1 MRSSKNYCQGSD
13 NILEFVEMPP
23 QEACIKT
30 SFTCM
35 EGYWW
40 RIYILITWSIMPI
53 DDNRKRPWLGRDKFT
68 ITYFRTKVLAW
79 LDQYRPP
86 FLRRISCC
94 CHYLCKWSR
103 YHHLQVHANP
113 RVTLMLT
120 STYHQLHRHGS
131 KKIIWQILMYRMV
144 WFLRLHSLEKLM
156 WQAWHQTVIY
166 IASRV
171 VFWMDKIMFEINWF

>member
-79 LDQYRPP
+79 LDQYRPLP
-86 FLRRISCC
+86 EADILLLPLSLQMIS
-94 CHYLCKWSR
+94 LSPPSSTCKSQSHA
-103 YHHLQVHANP
+103 YAYYIPPGHH
-113 RVTLMLT
+113 
-120 STYHQLHRHGS
+120 HGS

-156 WQAWHQTVIY
+156 WQAWHQTVIDPFRHH
-166 IASRV
+166 SLSCR
-171 VFWMDKIMFEINWF
+171 EINWF